1 LARAPYPARLPPHLS
16 TPRTHPPPFHSPR
29 FRTLA
34 RNPSFDGQ
42 AGGKEETRRGSLAI
56 LYASAG
62 QTADSIIERI
72 AQAYATE
79 GEIGVVTA
87 DHAEMT
93 AVESLGAFGFSP
105 DWLRD
110 ELRVASQ
117 ELSESITQYRKKK
130 FT

>member
-1 LARAPYPARLPPHLS
+1 
-16 TPRTHPPPFHSPR
+16 
-29 FRTLA
+29 
-34 RNPSFDGQ
+34 
-42 AGGKEETRRGSLAI
+42 LAI

-72 AQAYATE
+72 AQAYATQ

-110 ELRVASQ
+110 ELRAAGQ